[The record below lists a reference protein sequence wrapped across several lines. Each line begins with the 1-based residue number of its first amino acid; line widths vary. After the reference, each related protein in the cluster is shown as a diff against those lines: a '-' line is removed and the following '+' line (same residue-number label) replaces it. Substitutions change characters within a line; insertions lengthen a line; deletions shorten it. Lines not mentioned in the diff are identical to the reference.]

1 MKGLLRTAHAV
12 LLKDLKT
19 EFRSR
24 EFLGHTFMFALL
36 VIVIF
41 NFAFKITAENA
52 PELASGILWI
62 AFLFAGTL
70 GLGRSFLIEKDND
83 CIQGLALTPVDR
95 TAIYIAKFLGNLLF
109 LAVIQAIVIPVF
121 IVLYNL
127 NVMEHFPQQTLA
139 FFLGDVGFM
148 TLGTLIAAM
157 SVNLKA
163 REILLP
169 VLLLPLLVPLLIF
182 ASSAT
187 AALTGETPDFALYW
201 GRIKLLAAFDVIFF
215 VVSSLVFEYIMDEL

>member
-1 MKGLLRTAHAV
+1 MKGLIRTTHAV
-12 LLKDLKT
+12 LMKDMRT

-41 NFAFKITAENA
+41 NFAFKIDAQNA
-52 PELASGILWI
+52 PGLASGILWI
-62 AFLFAGTL
+62 SFLFAGTL

-83 CIQGLALTPVDR
+83 CIQGLALSPVDR
-95 TAIYIAKFLGNLLF
+95 TSIFFAKFLGNLLF
-109 LAVIQAIVIPVF
+109 LVMIQAIVIPMF
-121 IVLYNL
+121 IILYNL
-127 NVMEHFPQQTLA
+127 NVMEN
-139 FFLGDVGFM
+139 FFMQSLVFLLGDIGFM

-157 SVNLKA
+157 SVNMKA

-182 ASSAT
+182 AASAT
-187 AALTGETPDFALYW
+187 ASLIAGDDPSAYLS
-201 GRIKLLAAFDVIFF
+201 RIKMLAAFDLIFF

>member
-1 MKGLLRTAHAV
+1 MNEILRTAHAI
-12 LLKDLKT
+12 LLKDMKT

-41 NFAFKITAENA
+41 NFAFKINPQNT

-70 GLGRSFLIEKDND
+70 GLGRSFLIEKEND
-83 CIQGLALTPVDR
+83 CIQGLGLSPVDR
-95 TAIYIAKFLGNLLF
+95 TAIFIAKFLGNLFF
-109 LAVIQAIVIPVF
+109 LAVIQIMTIPVF

-127 NVMEHFPQQTLA
+127 NVMEHFTLQTTVFL
-139 FFLGDVGFM
+139 LGDIGFM

-182 ASSAT
+182 AASAT
-187 AALTGETPDFALYW
+187 AALLTDGDPETYM
-201 GRIKLLAAFDVIFF
+201 GRLKLLAAYDVIFF
-215 VVSSLVFEYIMDEL
+215 VVSALVFEYIMDEL

>member
-1 MKGLLRTAHAV
+1 MNELVRTAHAI
-12 LLKDLKT
+12 LLKDMKT

-41 NFAFKITAENA
+41 NFAFKITPLNT

-70 GLGRSFLIEKDND
+70 GLGRSFLIEKEND
-83 CIQGLALTPVDR
+83 CIQGLGLSPVDR
-95 TAIYIAKFLGNLLF
+95 TAIFIAKFLGNLLF
-109 LAVIQAIVIPVF
+109 LIIVQAMTIPAF

-127 NVMEHFPQQTLA
+127 NVMEHFAMQAVVFL
-139 FFLGDVGFM
+139 LGDIGFM

-182 ASSAT
+182 AASAT
-187 AALTGETPDFALYW
+187 AALLADGDPEAYM
-201 GRIKLLAAFDVIFF
+201 GRLKLLAAYDVIFF
-215 VVSSLVFEYIMDEL
+215 VVSALVFEYIMDEL

>member
-1 MKGLLRTAHAV
+1 MRELARTAHAI
-12 LLKDLKT
+12 LMKDLKT

-41 NFAFKITAENA
+41 NFAFRITAQNA
-52 PELASGILWI
+52 PELSAGILWI

-70 GLGRSFLIEKDND
+70 GLGRSFLVEKEND
-83 CIQGLALTPVDR
+83 CIQGLALSPVDR
-95 TAIYIAKFLGNLLF
+95 TAIFIAKFLANLLF
-109 LAVIQAIVIPVF
+109 LVIIQAMTLPAF

-127 NVMEHFPQQTLA
+127 NVMENFLA
-139 FFLGDVGFM
+139 QSAVFLLGDVGFM

-182 ASSAT
+182 AASAT
-187 AALTGETPDFALYW
+187 AALLTGADPAVYLTRMKFM
-201 GRIKLLAAFDVIFF
+201 AAFDVIFF
-215 VVSSLVFEYIMDEL
+215 VVSALVFEYIMDEL

>member
-41 NFAFKITAENA
+41 NFAFKITTQNA

-127 NVMEHFPQQTLA
+127 NVMEHFALQTLA
-139 FFLGDVGFM
+139 FLLGDIGFM

-182 ASSAT
+182 AASAT
-187 AALTGETPDFALYW
+187 AALTGGAPDLALYW

>member
-1 MKGLLRTAHAV
+1 MKELLRTTHAI

-41 NFAFKITAENA
+41 NFAFKITPQNT

-70 GLGRSFLIEKDND
+70 GLGRSFLIEKEND
-83 CIQGLALTPVDR
+83 CIQGLGLSPVDR
-95 TAIYIAKFLGNLLF
+95 TAIFIAKFAGNLLF
-109 LAVIQAIVIPVF
+109 LVLIQAMTIPVF
-121 IVLYNL
+121 IILYNL
-127 NVMEHFPQQTLA
+127 NVMQHFAMQTAA
-139 FFLGDVGFM
+139 FLLGDVGFM

-182 ASSAT
+182 AASAT
-187 AALTGETPDFALYW
+187 AALLGDGDPDIYLS
-201 GRIKLLAAFDVIFF
+201 RLKLLAAYDVIFF
-215 VVSSLVFEYIMDEL
+215 VVSALVFEYIMDEL